1 MTRTTDHDR
10 PRPNTT
16 NQPTTTDHPTEA
28 DQPTKGAQAPL
39 ADSAADE
46 SGRTDAGFPQ
56 QSTPATMREI
66 SHRNPFTGETAGHFL
81 VRGPIVRTDGGE
93 ETRPT
98 DESAADSR
106 EEHDGDDESDEHAR
120 KMKNVDHTP
129 PKDAAD
135 ANRVFERGGRESI
148 VESEE

>member
-1 MTRTTDHDR
+1 MTRATDDDRPKPTTDQ
-10 PRPNTT
+10 PATT
-16 NQPTTTDHPTEA
+16 
-28 DQPTKGAQAPL
+28 DQPTA
-39 ADSAADE
+39 ADSAPEEPASD
-46 SGRTDAGFPQ
+46 DARNE
-56 QSTPATMREI
+56 STPSTMGEI

-93 ETRPT
+93 ETSDST
-98 DESAADSR
+98 DAIDETAADSGGDP
-106 EEHDGDDESDEHAR
+106 DGDTETDEHAP
-120 KMKNVDHTP
+120 KMRDVDHTP